1 MTTRVI
7 TGAGLIV
14 LLLTVLYFGGWAFSV
29 VWIAAVLIAMAEE
42 FSVLK
47 KAEHRPVAW
56 PTWAAL
62 IVSIPCFLMLGHVE
76 AISILIAVVTVTF
89 FVVCTVVLFR
99 SNPRLDDMM
108 FSLMPLFTVALP
120 GMCMLAL
127 NRLPSSLQ
135 RVLLLLSF
143 FVPTMGDMV
152 AYFVGVRHGRVKLN
166 PVISPKKTVEGALG
180 GLIGS
185 TLTAVVIYFL
195 AGPLGYSQFPVWHF
209 VLIGLIGG
217 VVGQVGDLFASMVKR
232 HCGVKDFGTIF
243 PGHGGMMD
251 RLDSILFVT
260 VFVYIYYLIM
270 L

>member
-1 MTTRVI
+1 MTTRII
-7 TGAGLIV
+7 TGAGLIA
-14 LLLTVLYFGGWAFSV
+14 LLLTVLYFGGWIFSV
-29 VWIAAVLIAMAEE
+29 VWIAAVLIAVGEE
-42 FSVLK
+42 FTVLT

-56 PTWAAL
+56 PTWVAL
-62 IVSIPCFLMLGHVE
+62 IVSIPCFLMLGHIE

-108 FSLMPLFTVALP
+108 FSLMPLLTVALP

-127 NRLPSSLQ
+127 NRLPISLQ
-135 RVLLLLSF
+135 RVLVALSF
-143 FVPTMGDMV
+143 FVPTMGDMT
-152 AYFVGVRHGRVKLN
+152 AYFVGVRYGRVKLN
-166 PVISPKKTVEGALG
+166 PLISPKKTIEGALG
-180 GLIGS
+180 GLAGS
-185 TLTAVVIYFL
+185 TLTSVVIYFL
-195 AGPLGYSQFPVWHF
+195 AGLLGFSQFPFLHF

-232 HCGVKDFGTIF
+232 HCSVKDFGTIF

>member
-1 MTTRVI
+1 MMTRII
-7 TGAGLIV
+7 TGAGLLL
-14 LLLTVLYFGGWAFSV
+14 LLLTVLYFGGWAFAV
-29 VWIAAVLIAMAEE
+29 VWIAAVLIAVAEE
-42 FSVLK
+42 FTILT

-62 IVSIPCFLMLGHVE
+62 IVSIPCFLMLDHVE

-108 FSLMPLFTVALP
+108 FSLMPLLTVALP
-120 GMCMLAL
+120 GMCMLAM
-127 NRLPSSLQ
+127 NRLPMPLH
-135 RVLLLLSF
+135 RVLLSLSF
-143 FVPTMGDMV
+143 FVPTMGDMA
-152 AYFVGVRHGRVKLN
+152 AYFVGVRYGRVKLN
-166 PVISPKKTVEGALG
+166 PVISPKKTIEGAFG

-185 TLTAVVIYFL
+185 MLTAAVIYFL
-195 AGPLGYSQFPVWHF
+195 AGILGFSQFPFWHF
-209 VLIGLIGG
+209 MLIGLVGG
-217 VVGQVGDLFASMVKR
+217 LVGQIGDLFASMVKR